1 MARINQKDKELLAA
15 GLTIDLN
22 SPNFNYI
29 GGPFLSNQNDYIE
42 ALIHDS
48 NANFLESSIVNPD
61 DYLLKDNG
69 NISLKQGNILR
80 RLGYDRGKFIVKYNF
95 LRKYAGSYENVLV
108 NKQGQILNRP
118 YDPTI
123 DTEDMIKEYK
133 YFVHEISPSRREIRL
148 LPQSISDPKY
158 IEDFYLMQRE
168 YRKTPL
174 NARIKFNQIGDDP
187 LDTNEFQL
195 QAIQGT
201 PVNPVI
207 EENLPGGA
215 LVSDQALITSYTP
228 PEPVFTGDAPTRNFE
243 IETDDL
249 QPSFFIELLE
259 GDESEI
265 TENLSGGALF
275 STPPNLMLVADL
287 DLNLTEH
294 YNVFK
299 GFDEGGTNGSALT
312 GVINIEELNAGLAY
326 DNDPGDLP
334 PVMKNISILQQSRY
348 RYPIIKTYGSKGQ
361 PSRTGTIILTSNSAL
376 PNVPTTYTW
385 AVTGWDWDTGG
396 GSTTRGWHRFR
407 AFDPEQLGR
416 DEWVGEVGISTP
428 DSPTVNYATVTNP
441 AKPLEATFEYDG
453 LPDTPTGCS
462 LEINL
467 YGGDIAVG
475 VMLTLT
481 QSTGL
486 TKTIHYP
493 CIVRTDWTND

>member
-1 MARINQKDKELLAA
+1 MSRINQKDKEFLAA

-108 NKQGQILNRP
+108 NNQGQILNRP

-148 LPQSISDPKY
+148 LPQSIADPKY

-195 QAIQGT
+195 EAIQGT

-207 EENLPGGA
+207 EENLAGGA
-215 LVSDQALITSYTP
+215 LVSDQALITSFTP
-228 PEPVFTGDAPTRNFE
+228 PEPVFTGDAPTRDFE

-259 GDESEI
+259 GEEV
-265 TENLSGGALF
+265 EYGATGTF
-275 STPPNLMLVADL
+275 TGNTP

-294 YNVFK
+294 FNVFK

-312 GVINIEELNAGLAY
+312 GVINAQELDAGVAY
-326 DNDPGDLP
+326 NNEPGDLDP
-334 PVMKNISILQQSRY
+334 LMKNISFLKQNRY
-348 RYPIIKTYGSKGQ
+348 RYPVVKTYGEKGN
-361 PSRTGTIILTSNSAL
+361 PSRTATLILTSNSAL

-385 AVTGWDWDTGG
+385 AITGWDWDTGG
-396 GSTTRGWHRFR
+396 GGTTEGWHRFR

-416 DEWVGEVGISTP
+416 DEWVGEVGITTPNST
-428 DSPTVNYATVTNP
+428 TVNYATVTNP

-467 YGGDIAVG
+467 YGGDITVG

-493 CIVRTDWTND
+493 CIVRTDWNED

>member
-1 MARINQKDKELLAA
+1 MARINQKDKELLAV
-15 GLTIDLN
+15 GLTIDLD

-48 NANFLESSIVNPD
+48 NANFLESAIVNPD
-61 DYLLKDNG
+61 DYLLKNNG

-108 NKQGQILNRP
+108 NNQGQILNRP

-168 YRKTPL
+168 YRKTPI

-187 LDTNEFQL
+187 LDTNDFQL
-195 QAIQGT
+195 EALPGT
-201 PVNPVI
+201 PINPVI
-207 EENLPGGA
+207 EDNLAGGA
-215 LVSDQALITSYTP
+215 LVSDQALITSYTL
-228 PEPVFTGDAPTRNFE
+228 PEPVFTGDAPTRDFE

-249 QPSFFIELLE
+249 QPSFFIELLDGE
-259 GDESEI
+259 EVNYGLTGPFTFLNTI
-265 TENLSGGALF
+265 TPDLR
-275 STPPNLMLVADL
+275 LV
-287 DLNLTEH
+287 EH
-294 YNVFK
+294 YNIFK
-299 GFDEGGTNGSALT
+299 GFDEGGTNGSALM
-312 GVINIEELNAGLAY
+312 GEINPEEIGAGLAF
-326 DNDPGDLP
+326 NNNPGDLDP
-334 PVMKNISILQQSRY
+334 LMKNIATLPQIRF
-348 RYPIIKTYGSKGQ
+348 RYPIVKTYGSKGD
-361 PSRTGTIILTSNSAL
+361 PSRTATLILTSNSAL

-396 GSTTRGWHRFR
+396 GGTTKGWHRFR
-407 AFDPEQLGR
+407 AFDPDQLGN
-416 DEWVGEVGISTP
+416 DEQYVGEVGITTPNST
-428 DSPTVNYATVTNP
+428 TVNYATVTNP

>member
-15 GLTIDLN
+15 GLTIDLK

-207 EENLPGGA
+207 E
-215 LVSDQALITSYTP
+215 
-228 PEPVFTGDAPTRNFE
+228 
-243 IETDDL
+243 
-249 QPSFFIELLE
+249 
-259 GDESEI
+259 
-265 TENLSGGALF
+265 
-275 STPPNLMLVADL
+275 
-287 DLNLTEH
+287 
-294 YNVFK
+294 
-299 GFDEGGTNGSALT
+299 
-312 GVINIEELNAGLAY
+312 
-326 DNDPGDLP
+326 
-334 PVMKNISILQQSRY
+334 
-348 RYPIIKTYGSKGQ
+348 
-361 PSRTGTIILTSNSAL
+361 
-376 PNVPTTYTW
+376 
-385 AVTGWDWDTGG
+385 
-396 GSTTRGWHRFR
+396 
-407 AFDPEQLGR
+407 
-416 DEWVGEVGISTP
+416 
-428 DSPTVNYATVTNP
+428 
-441 AKPLEATFEYDG
+441 
-453 LPDTPTGCS
+453 
-462 LEINL
+462 
-467 YGGDIAVG
+467 
-475 VMLTLT
+475 
-481 QSTGL
+481 
-486 TKTIHYP
+486 
-493 CIVRTDWTND
+493 

>member
-1 MARINQKDKELLAA
+1 MSRINQKDKELLAA

-61 DYLLKDNG
+61 DYFLKDNG

-108 NKQGQILNRP
+108 NNQGQILNRP

-148 LPQSISDPKY
+148 LPQSIADPKY

-195 QAIQGT
+195 EAIQGT

-207 EENLPGGA
+207 EENLAGGA
-215 LVSDQALITSYTP
+215 LVSDQALITSFTP
-228 PEPVFTGDAPTRNFE
+228 PEPVFTGDAPTRDFE

-259 GDESEI
+259 GEEV
-265 TENLSGGALF
+265 EYGATGTF
-275 STPPNLMLVADL
+275 AGNTP

-294 YNVFK
+294 FNVFK

-312 GVINIEELNAGLAY
+312 GVINAQELNAGLAY
-326 DNDPGDLP
+326 NNEPGDLDP
-334 PVMKNISILQQSRY
+334 LMKNIAVLQQNRY
-348 RYPIIKTYGSKGQ
+348 RYPVVKTYGEKGN
-361 PSRTGTIILTSNSAL
+361 PSRTATLILTSNSAL

-385 AVTGWDWDTGG
+385 AITGWDWDTGG
-396 GSTTRGWHRFR
+396 GGTTEGWHRFR

-416 DEWVGEVGISTP
+416 DEWVGEVGITTPNST
-428 DSPTVNYATVTNP
+428 TVNYATVTNP

-493 CIVRTDWTND
+493 CIVRTDWTRN